1 MVFELIDLESLGD
14 SALREFND
22 TIGGALPENRAAF
35 DQAAHRLLAK
45 VEFAY
50 GVAAKLAHRE
60 PTLEGT
66 EAIWAKI
73 VAICDE
79 IARQMQAMGEQAL
92 VGSASYDR
100 LLDYR
105 NAAESRRK
113 LHA

>member
-1 MVFELIDLESLGD
+1 MVFELVDLESLGQ

-22 TIGGALPENRAAF
+22 SVVSAPPGNQPAVE
-35 DQAAHRLLAK
+35 QAASRLMAK

-66 EAIWAKI
+66 EAIWAKL

-79 IARQMQAMGEQAL
+79 IARQMQSLGGPGLA
-92 VGSASYDR
+92 GSSSPDR

-105 NAAESRRK
+105 NAAERRRQ